1 MKGHAV
7 VIEALPTLVRL
18 FPELVYLV
26 VGRGPERQAL
36 EERARARDVA
46 THVRFAGAVPSHE
59 LAAHYDLAT
68 LFVQLSRA
76 TGGYDGLEGFGLSFL
91 EAASHGL
98 PCIAGK
104 SGGVP
109 EAVEDGQSG
118 LLIPP
123 EDPEAF
129 VRAAAGL
136 LADPDERS
144 RMSRAAPGSR
154 RSSRPRVKPLLAST
168 TSAPDTTQRAIRPQS
183 GRSW

>member
-1 MKGHAV
+1 MSGARGIV
-7 VIEALPTLVRL
+7 WSLRG
-18 FPELVYLV
+18 
-26 VGRGPERQAL
+26 VGFYA
-36 EERARARDVA
+36 
-46 THVRFAGAVPSHE
+46 
-59 LAAHYDLAT
+59 LAT

-144 RMSRAAPGSR
+144 RMSRAAR
-154 RSSRPRVKPLLAST
+154 RWAAAHPWERSAACLRSLLGA
-168 TSAPDTTQRAIRPQS
+168 A
-183 GRSW
+183 